1 MDDLYI
7 VVELQ
12 RTGDQVTNIVTDYTS
27 QSNAYYN
34 FHYASAFAAISSVD
48 KHAVSLL
55 NGSGGLIERSIF
67 IHSDDDFDI
76 IPSKYIVVEYQINEG
91 QAGKIVTAHDTLLDA
106 QYKFHTVAASAAIS
120 NIETHLVVAL
130 NDDGF
135 PIEYA
140 LFHHKENE

>member
-1 MDDLYI
+1 MDELYI
-7 VVELQ
+7 VIELQ

-27 QSNAYYN
+27 QSDAYYN

-55 NGSGGLIERSIF
+55 NGNGGLIERSIF
-67 IHSDDDFDI
+67 IHSDDDFEV

-91 QAGKIVTAHDTLLDA
+91 QASKIVTTHDTLLDA
-106 QYKFHTVAASAAIS
+106 QHKFHTTAAAAAIS
-120 NIETHLVVAL
+120 TIETHLVIAL

-135 PIEYA
+135 PVEHA
-140 LFHHKENE
+140 LFYHKINE

>member
-1 MDDLYI
+1 MNDLYI

-12 RTGDQVTNIVTDYTS
+12 RTGDQVANIVTDYDSDST
-27 QSNAYYN
+27 AYYN

-55 NGSGGLIERSIF
+55 NSVGGLVERSVF
-67 IHSDDDFDI
+67 IHSDDDFDEI
-76 IPSKYIVVEYQINEG
+76 APKYIVVEYQING
-91 QAGKIVTAHDTLLDA
+91 DQAGKIVTAHDTLYDA
-106 QYKFHTVAASAAIS
+106 KYKFHTVAAAAAIS
-120 NIETHLVVAL
+120 SVETHLVIVL

-140 LFHHKENE
+140 RFNHKAN